1 MPTITLNKNEV
12 LKLAGRKIPD
22 NVLHDRIPML
32 GVPLEEMKGNELT
45 IEVFANRPD
54 MLTEEGFARA
64 LSSFLSIKPGLRHY
78 KVNSSTYKFTIDKKV
93 KNVRPAVAAAI
104 IKDINMD
111 SATIKSIMDMQ
122 DKLTLT
128 HGRNRKKVAIGI
140 HNLDAIT
147 FPLIYTTKPRN
158 FSFTPLG
165 TNKSYTLDQI
175 LKLHPKGKEF
185 GHIIEKFQ
193 EFPLWLDKKGQ
204 VLSMPPV
211 INAEETKIT
220 SSTKNL
226 FIDITGTDQVAV
238 EQALNIIVANL
249 SDRGGKI
256 VKINNFPNM
265 EPQKIKIDLKKV
277 NQLLGLNIKEQE
289 IKKLLERMGMS
300 LQGNAVIYPPYRTD
314 ILHPYDVI
322 TDIAI
327 AYGFENFI
335 PDIPKIATIA
345 QEHPTNKLKNKI
357 AEVLVGSGMTEVST
371 NHLTNREREKAV
383 MLSDQ
388 NCITIINPKSE
399 EYDTLRT
406 SLLISLLDVIKR
418 NKHHEYPQHLFEIG
432 AVFKKQGK
440 EYTEENK
447 IALATADT
455 IANFTQIR
463 QKVEALLITLNITNY
478 KIKEK
483 EHPSFVKGRVASL
496 IIDNQEAGIFGE
508 IHPQVLE
515 NMGIEVPVAAAEL
528 NLKEIN

>member
-1 MPTITLNKNEV
+1 
-12 LKLAGRKIPD
+12 
-22 NVLHDRIPML
+22 
-32 GVPLEEMKGNELT
+32 
-45 IEVFANRPD
+45 
-54 MLTEEGFARA
+54 
-64 LSSFLSIKPGLRHY
+64 
-78 KVNSSTYKFTIDKKV
+78 
-93 KNVRPAVAAAI
+93 
-104 IKDINMD
+104 
-111 SATIKSIMDMQ
+111 
-122 DKLTLT
+122 
-128 HGRNRKKVAIGI
+128 
-140 HNLDAIT
+140 
-147 FPLIYTTKPRN
+147 
-158 FSFTPLG
+158 
-165 TNKSYTLDQI
+165 
-175 LKLHPKGKEF
+175 
-185 GHIIEKFQ
+185 
-193 EFPLWLDKKGQ
+193 
-204 VLSMPPV
+204 MPPV